1 VAPDDIGEY
10 MVRVYAVS
18 DINSYG
24 QSEASVKTRMAEG
37 KPHAV
42 VPRLAPKALAF

>member
-18 DINSYG
+18 DVNSYG

-37 KPHAV
+37 KP
-42 VPRLAPKALAF
+42 RMLCLDSLCQALAF